1 MVHSRTENQ
10 KVPDHATLFV
20 IQLRLPK
27 SATAAAITRAKAR

>member
-10 KVPDHATLFV
+10 KLPDHATLFV

-27 SATAAAITRAKAR
+27 SPAAAAITRARAR